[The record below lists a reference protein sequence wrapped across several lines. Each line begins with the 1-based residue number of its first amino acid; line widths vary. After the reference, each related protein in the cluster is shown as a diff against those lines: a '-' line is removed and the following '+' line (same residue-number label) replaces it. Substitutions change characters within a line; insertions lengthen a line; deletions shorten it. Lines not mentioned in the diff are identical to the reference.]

1 MITVEEVE
9 FKKYGG
15 IYCIDEINFEEGKG
29 TLEVG
34 AISFTTDPELIGKR
48 IDEVTAKHIK
58 GEIILIRGV
67 R

>member
-15 IYCIDEINFEEGKG
+15 IYYTDERNFEEGAG

-34 AISFTTDPELIGKR
+34 ALAFTTDPELVGKR
-48 IDEVTAKHIK
+48 IDEVTARHIK
-58 GEIILIRGV
+58 GEIILIRGTK
-67 R
+67 